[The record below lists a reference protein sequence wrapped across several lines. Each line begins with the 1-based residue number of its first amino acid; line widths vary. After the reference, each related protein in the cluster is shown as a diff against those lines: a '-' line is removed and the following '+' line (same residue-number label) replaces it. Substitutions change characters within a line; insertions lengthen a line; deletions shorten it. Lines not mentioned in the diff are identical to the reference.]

1 MSNRKS
7 CCCGLGLILA
17 PALAG
22 VLAWSY
28 AHRDFFHAPQAARSL
43 VVASPPARPVADV
56 PAVEPALRAATRNAE
71 PRAPA
76 ISGRA
81 TVAPAAT
88 PVPTALA
95 LQSAPPA
102 ATIPAD
108 DPKAI
113 RALAQRGLAAYGS
126 AANDEQRAGGLRL
139 VQIAALMGDGLARQR
154 LAQDFPRSAAV
165 RSAVP
170 VKDAVRYALHDY
182 AAGGASPNDRS
193 QPFVALAAF
202 FAERDELQTFATAVV
217 EGSDRSPMCGAAAE
231 PSPASSKGRGYRQS
245 SARDRSGRAC
255 WRTCAGPAAPAA
267 RMMRAAAGCRC
278 SSSSARGR
286 VAGVTRAPRSQ
297 CIVPCGTRKYAR
309 ASRQS
314 AHHRRS

>member
-139 VQIAALMGDGLARQR
+139 VQIAALVGDGLARQR

-217 EGSDRSPMCGAAAE
+217 EAIAEEPRLQASASLDALLGSLAHVRGSCRAIAGVVEGARVQAVECPRSLR
-231 PSPASSKGRGYRQS
+231 ASLLAHVRRAG
-245 SARDRSGRAC
+245 RSGREDD
-255 WRTCAGPAAPAA
+255 A
-267 RMMRAAAGCRC
+267 RRRGLQMLQQLG
-278 SSSSARGR
+278 AR
-286 VAGVTRAPRSQ
+286 
-297 CIVPCGTRKYAR
+297 
-309 ASRQS
+309 
-314 AHHRRS
+314 

>member
-1 MSNRKS
+1 VLHEQPQKLLLR
-7 CCCGLGLILA
+7 LGLILA

-43 VVASPPARPVADV
+43 VVAAPPARPAADV

-76 ISGRA
+76 KSARA
-81 TVAPAAT
+81 TAAPATT
-88 PVPTALA
+88 PTPAPAPTALA
-95 LQSAPPA
+95 LQGAPPA
-102 ATIPAD
+102 AAIPAD

-113 RALAQRGLAAYGS
+113 RALAQRGLAAYGL
-126 AANDEQRAGGLRL
+126 AANDEQRAASLRL
-139 VQIAALMGDGLARQR
+139 VQIAALVGDGLARER

-182 AAGGASPNDRS
+182 AAGSASADDRN

-202 FAERDELQTFATAVV
+202 FAGRDELQTFAVAVV
-217 EGSDRSPMCGAAAE
+217 EAIAE
-231 PSPASSKGRGYRQS
+231 EPRLQAPASLDALLGSLAHVRGSCRAIAGVVEG
-245 SARDRSGRAC
+245 ARVQAVECPRSLKTSLLAHVRRAGRSGREDD
-255 WRTCAGPAAPAA
+255 A
-267 RMMRAAAGCRC
+267 RRRGLQMLQQLG
-278 SSSSARGR
+278 AR
-286 VAGVTRAPRSQ
+286 
-297 CIVPCGTRKYAR
+297 
-309 ASRQS
+309 
-314 AHHRRS
+314 